1 MLTHGSFCTGYGG
14 LDMAVEHFYDAKTV
28 WYSEIDKHCS
38 QLLENHGYENNLGD
52 LTKINWD
59 DVEPVDIMS
68 AGFPCQPFS
77 VAGDREGNNDER
89 AIFQWIADGI
99 SVLRPS
105 VVVLENVAGI
115 LTLGGTSVIGALT
128 EIGYD
133 AKWGLVRA
141 SDVGACHSRK
151 RWFCIAFDSTSDR
164 RSLRQTGKIHK
175 SKSRPVN
182 GSTSAPVPNTS
193 SERHGT
199 GQNTGRMGSL
209 GEKSGATRR
218 QPFSRTANVTDTAGV
233 GCKQGTGQFSTTG
246 RRQKEKRSPRNA
258 ELGRGVSFGRYELGV
273 RRWEAILGRTAPVP
287 VDERGINNSFV
298 EWMMGLPENHVC
310 NQGLSRTAEVKMLGN
325 GVVPQQALLALALLN
340 E

>member
-14 LDMAVEHFYDAKTV
+14 LDMAVERFYDAETV
-28 WYSEIDKHCS
+28 WHSEIDKNCS
-38 QLLENHGYENNLGD
+38 QLLEKHGYENNLGD
-52 LTKINWD
+52 LTEINWD

-77 VAGDREGNNDER
+77 NAGNRKGNNDER

-99 SVLRPS
+99 SVLRPG

-128 EIGYD
+128 AIGYD

-141 SDVGACHSRK
+141 SDVGTCHRRA

-182 GSTSAPVPNTS
+182 GSTSAPVPNTNGAQS
-193 SERHGT
+193 QRHGAST
-199 GQNTGRMGSL
+199 VPVSQKHPKPTSGS
-209 GEKSGATRR
+209 
-218 QPFSRTANVTDTAGV
+218 AN
-233 GCKQGTGQFSTTG
+233 
-246 RRQKEKRSPRNA
+246 
-258 ELGRGVSFGRYELGV
+258 VSFGAYEPAV
-273 RRWEAILGRTAPVP
+273 RRWEQILGRTAPVP

-310 NQGLSRTAEVKMLGN
+310 NQGLSRTAELKMLGN

>member
-1 MLTHGSFCTGYGG
+1 MLKHGSFCTGYGG
-14 LDMAVEHFYDAKTV
+14 LDMAVEHFYDAETV
-28 WYSEIDKHCS
+28 WHSEIDKHCS
-38 QLLENHGYENNLGD
+38 QLLEKHGYENNLGD
-52 LTKINWD
+52 LTEINWD

-77 VAGDREGNNDER
+77 HAGNRKGNNDER

-99 SVLRPS
+99 SVLRPG

-115 LTLGGTSVIGALT
+115 LTLGGTSVIGALA

-133 AKWGLVRA
+133 ARWGLVRA
-141 SDVGACHSRK
+141 SDVGTCHIRR
-151 RWFCIAFDSTSDR
+151 RWFCIAYPKGSGLER
-164 RSLRQTGKIHK
+164 HK
-175 SKSRPVN
+175 FSPFPVFEQKQFNASFCN
-182 GSTSAPVPNTS
+182 GRNATDTS

-209 GEKSGATRR
+209 GGKSGATRR

-233 GCKQGTGQFSTTG
+233 GFQELRPERGLGETETET
-246 RRQKEKRSPRNA
+246 RRLS
-258 ELGRGVSFGRYELGV
+258 SFGAYEPAV
-273 RRWEAILGRTAPVP
+273 RRWEETLGRKAPVP

-310 NQGLSRTAEVKMLGN
+310 NQGLSRTAELKMLGN

>member
-1 MLTHGSFCTGYGG
+1 MLKHGSFCTGYGG
-14 LDMAVEHFYDAKTV
+14 LDMAVEHFYDAETV
-28 WYSEIDKHCS
+28 WHSEIDKHCS
-38 QLLENHGYENNLGD
+38 QLLKKHGYENNLGD

-59 DVEPVDIMS
+59 EVEPVDIMS

-77 VAGDREGNNDER
+77 VAGHRKGNNDER

-115 LTLGGTSVIGALT
+115 LTLGGTSVIGALA

-151 RWFCIAFDSTSDR
+151 RWFCIAENSSGFGTNKR
-164 RSLRQTGKIHK
+164 ETGTICEKGN
-175 SKSRPVN
+175 SERPRGKVRFN
-182 GSTSAPVPNTS
+182 GSNSAPVPNTNDAQS
-193 SERHGT
+193 QRHGVST
-199 GQNTGRMGSL
+199 LPKKQNGRVFNGH
-209 GEKSGATRR
+209 
-218 QPFSRTANVTDTAGV
+218 
-233 GCKQGTGQFSTTG
+233 
-246 RRQKEKRSPRNA
+246 
-258 ELGRGVSFGRYELGV
+258 FGKYEPAI
-273 RRWEAILGRTAPVP
+273 RRWEQTLGRTAPVP

-310 NQGLSRTAEVKMLGN
+310 NQGLSRTAELKMLGN

>member
-1 MLTHGSFCTGYGG
+1 MLKHGSFCTGYGG
-14 LDMAVEHFYDAKTV
+14 LDMAVEHFYDAETV
-28 WYSEIDKHCS
+28 WHSEIDKHCS
-38 QLLENHGYENNLGD
+38 QLLKKHGYENNLGD
-52 LTKINWD
+52 LTEINWD

-77 VAGDREGNNDER
+77 HAGNRKGNNDER

-99 SVLRPS
+99 SVLRPG

-133 AKWGLVRA
+133 AKWGLIRA
-141 SDVGACHSRK
+141 SDVGACHTRK

-182 GSTSAPVPNTS
+182 GSTSAPVPNTTGAQS
-193 SERHGT
+193 QRHGVST
-199 GQNTGRMGSL
+199 IRSSQRNFKPTCDI
-209 GEKSGATRR
+209 
-218 QPFSRTANVTDTAGV
+218 ANVTDTAGV
-233 GCKQGTGQFSTTG
+233 GLQELRPERGLGETETET
-246 RRQKEKRSPRNA
+246 RRLS
-258 ELGRGVSFGRYELGV
+258 SFGAYEPAV
-273 RRWEAILGRTAPVP
+273 RRWEATLGRTAPVP

-310 NQGLSRTAEVKMLGN
+310 NQGLSRTAELKMLGN

>member
-1 MLTHGSFCTGYGG
+1 MLKHGSFCTGYGG
-14 LDMAVEHFYDAKTV
+14 LDMAVEHFYDAETV
-28 WYSEIDKHCS
+28 WHSEIDKHCS
-38 QLLENHGYENNLGD
+38 QLLKKHGYENNLGD
-52 LTKINWD
+52 LTEINWD

-77 VAGDREGNNDER
+77 HAGNRKGNNDER

-99 SVLRPS
+99 SVLRPG

-133 AKWGLVRA
+133 ARWGLVRA
-141 SDVGACHSRK
+141 SDVGTCHRRE

-182 GSTSAPVPNTS
+182 GSNRVPVPNTVGAQS
-193 SERHGT
+193 QRHGVST
-199 GQNTGRMGSL
+199 IRSSQRNFKPTCDI
-209 GEKSGATRR
+209 
-218 QPFSRTANVTDTAGV
+218 ANVTDTAGV
-233 GCKQGTGQFSTTG
+233 GLQELRPERGLGETETET
-246 RRQKEKRSPRNA
+246 RRLS
-258 ELGRGVSFGRYELGV
+258 SFGAYEPAV
-273 RRWEAILGRTAPVP
+273 RRWEQTLGRTAPVP

-310 NQGLSRTAEVKMLGN
+310 NQGLTRTAELKMLGN

>member
-1 MLTHGSFCTGYGG
+1 MLKHGSFCTGYGG
-14 LDMAVEHFYDAKTV
+14 LDMAVEHFYDAETV
-28 WYSEIDKHCS
+28 WHSEIDKHCS
-38 QLLENHGYENNLGD
+38 QLLKKHGYENNLGD
-52 LTKINWD
+52 LTEINWD

-77 VAGDREGNNDER
+77 HAGNRKGNNDER

-99 SVLRPS
+99 SVLRPG

-133 AKWGLVRA
+133 ARWGLVRA
-141 SDVGACHSRK
+141 SDVGTCHRRE

-182 GSTSAPVPNTS
+182 GSNRVPVPNTVGAQS
-193 SERHGT
+193 QRHGVST
-199 GQNTGRMGSL
+199 IRSSQRNFKPTCDI
-209 GEKSGATRR
+209 
-218 QPFSRTANVTDTAGV
+218 ANVTDTAGV
-233 GCKQGTGQFSTTG
+233 GLQELRPERGLGETETET
-246 RRQKEKRSPRNA
+246 RRLS
-258 ELGRGVSFGRYELGV
+258 SFGPYDV
-273 RRWEAILGRTAPVP
+273 AITRWEEILGRTAPVS

-310 NQGLSRTAEVKMLGN
+310 NQGLSRTAELKMLGN
-325 GVVPQQALLALALLN
+325 GVVPQQALQALALLN

>member
-1 MLTHGSFCTGYGG
+1 MLKHGSFCTGYGG
-14 LDMAVEHFYDAKTV
+14 LDMAVEHFYDAETV
-28 WYSEIDKHCS
+28 WHSEIDKHCS
-38 QLLENHGYENNLGD
+38 QLLKKHGYENNLGD
-52 LTKINWD
+52 LTEINWD

-77 VAGDREGNNDER
+77 HAGNRKGNNDER

-99 SVLRPS
+99 SVLRPG

-133 AKWGLVRA
+133 AKWGLIRA
-141 SDVGACHSRK
+141 SDVGACHTRK

-182 GSTSAPVPNTS
+182 GSNRVPVPNTVGAQS
-193 SERHGT
+193 QRHGVST
-199 GQNTGRMGSL
+199 IRSSQRNFKPTCDI
-209 GEKSGATRR
+209 
-218 QPFSRTANVTDTAGV
+218 ANVTDTAGV
-233 GCKQGTGQFSTTG
+233 GLQELRPERGLGETETET
-246 RRQKEKRSPRNA
+246 RRLS
-258 ELGRGVSFGRYELGV
+258 SFGAYEPAV
-273 RRWEAILGRTAPVP
+273 RRWEATLGRTAPVP

-310 NQGLSRTAEVKMLGN
+310 NQGLTRTAELKMLGN

>member
-1 MLTHGSFCTGYGG
+1 MLKHGSFCTGYGG
-14 LDMAVEHFYDAKTV
+14 LDMAVEHFYDAETV
-28 WYSEIDKHCS
+28 WHSEIDKHCS
-38 QLLENHGYENNLGD
+38 QLLKKHGYENNLGD

-59 DVEPVDIMS
+59 EVEPVDIMS

-77 VAGDREGNNDER
+77 VAGHRKGNNDER

-115 LTLGGTSVIGALT
+115 LTLGGTSVIGALA

-141 SDVGACHSRK
+141 ADVGACHSRK
-151 RWFCIAFDSTSDR
+151 RWFCIAENSSGFGTNKR
-164 RSLRQTGKIHK
+164 ETGTICEKGN
-175 SKSRPVN
+175 SERPRGKVRFN
-182 GSTSAPVPNTS
+182 GSNSAPVPNTNDAQS
-193 SERHGT
+193 QRHGVST
-199 GQNTGRMGSL
+199 LPKKQNGRVFNGH
-209 GEKSGATRR
+209 
-218 QPFSRTANVTDTAGV
+218 
-233 GCKQGTGQFSTTG
+233 
-246 RRQKEKRSPRNA
+246 
-258 ELGRGVSFGRYELGV
+258 FGKYEPAI
-273 RRWEAILGRTAPVP
+273 RRWEQTLGRTAPVP

-310 NQGLSRTAEVKMLGN
+310 NQGLSRTAELKMLGN

>member
-14 LDMAVEHFYDAKTV
+14 LDMAVERFYDAETI
-28 WYSEIDKHCS
+28 WHSEIDKHCS
-38 QLLENHGYENNLGD
+38 QLLEKHGYENNLGD

-77 VAGDREGNNDER
+77 HAGQRKGNNDER

-115 LTLGGTSVIGALT
+115 LTLGGASVIGALAA
-128 EIGYD
+128 IGYD
-133 AKWGLVRA
+133 AKWRIVRA
-141 SDVGACHSRK
+141 SDAGACHSRK
-151 RWFCIAFDSTSDR
+151 RWFCIAYPSGARLQGHGFIPFPVFEHKQFNASTC
-164 RSLRQTGKIHK
+164 
-175 SKSRPVN
+175 N
-182 GSTSAPVPNTS
+182 ATS
-193 SERHGT
+193 SNTASGGLQELRPERG
-199 GQNTGRMGSL
+199 L
-209 GEKSGATRR
+209 GETETETRR
-218 QPFSRTANVTDTAGV
+218 LR
-233 GCKQGTGQFSTTG
+233 
-246 RRQKEKRSPRNA
+246 
-258 ELGRGVSFGRYELGV
+258 SFGAYDV
-273 RRWEAILGRTAPVP
+273 AITRWEETLGRTAPIP

-298 EWMMGLPENHVC
+298 EWMMGLPENRVC
-310 NQGLSRTAEVKMLGN
+310 NQGLTRTAELKMLGN

>member
-14 LDMAVEHFYDAKTV
+14 LDMAVEHFYDAETV
-28 WYSEIDKHCS
+28 WHSEIDKNCS
-38 QLLENHGYENNLGD
+38 QLLKKHGYENNLGD
-52 LTKINWD
+52 LTEINWD

-77 VAGDREGNNDER
+77 EAGLRKGNDDER

-99 SVLRPS
+99 SVLRPG
-105 VVVLENVAGI
+105 VVVLENVSGI

-151 RWFCIAFDSTSDR
+151 RWFCIAENSSGFGTNKR
-164 RSLRQTGKIHK
+164 ETGTIREKGN
-175 SKSRPVN
+175 SERPWGKVRFN
-182 GSTSAPVPNTS
+182 GSNNAFVPNTNRAQLQ
-193 SERHGT
+193 RHGAST
-199 GQNTGRMGSL
+199 VSVSQKHSKPT
-209 GEKSGATRR
+209 SG
-218 QPFSRTANVTDTAGV
+218 TANVTDPACGGSQSIWPERGLGETE
-233 GCKQGTGQFSTTG
+233 TET
-246 RRQKEKRSPRNA
+246 RRLS
-258 ELGRGVSFGRYELGV
+258 SFGAYEPAV

-310 NQGLSRTAEVKMLGN
+310 NQGLSRTAELKMLGN

>member
-1 MLTHGSFCTGYGG
+1 MLKHGSFCTGYGG
-14 LDMAVEHFYDAKTV
+14 LDMAVEHFYDAETV
-28 WYSEIDKHCS
+28 WHSEIDKHCS
-38 QLLENHGYENNLGD
+38 QLLEKHGYENNLGD
-52 LTKINWD
+52 LTEINWD
-59 DVEPVDIMS
+59 EVEPVDIMS

-77 VAGDREGNNDER
+77 VAGQRKGNDDER

-115 LTLGGTSVIGALT
+115 LTLGGTRVIGALT

-133 AKWGLVRA
+133 AKWGLIRA
-141 SDVGACHSRK
+141 SDVGACHTRK

-209 GEKSGATRR
+209 GGKSGATRQ
-218 QPFSRTANVTDTAGV
+218 QPFSGSANVTDPAGV
-233 GCKQGTGQFSTTG
+233 GFQEFRPERGLGETETET
-246 RRQKEKRSPRNA
+246 RRLS
-258 ELGRGVSFGRYELGV
+258 SFGAYEPAV
-273 RRWEAILGRTAPVP
+273 RKWEETLGRTAPVP

-310 NQGLSRTAEVKMLGN
+310 NQGLSRTAELKMLGN

>member
-1 MLTHGSFCTGYGG
+1 
-14 LDMAVEHFYDAKTV
+14 
-28 WYSEIDKHCS
+28 
-38 QLLENHGYENNLGD
+38 
-52 LTKINWD
+52 
-59 DVEPVDIMS
+59 
-68 AGFPCQPFS
+68 
-77 VAGDREGNNDER
+77 
-89 AIFQWIADGI
+89 
-99 SVLRPS
+99 

-133 AKWGLVRA
+133 ARWGLVRA
-141 SDVGACHSRK
+141 SDVGTCHRRE

-182 GSTSAPVPNTS
+182 GSNRVPVPNTS
-193 SERHGT
+193 
-199 GQNTGRMGSL
+199 GSTQQKL
-209 GEKSGATRR
+209 EKSLQKDNEQREFRGCLIEGG
-218 QPFSRTANVTDTAGV
+218 RTANVTYTAGR
-233 GCKQGTGQFSTTG
+233 GSQSIRPEFGLGETETET
-246 RRQKEKRSPRNA
+246 RRLS
-258 ELGRGVSFGRYELGV
+258 SFGAYEPAV
-273 RRWEAILGRTAPVP
+273 RRWEQILGRTAPVP

-310 NQGLSRTAEVKMLGN
+310 NQGLSRTAELKMLGN

>member
-1 MLTHGSFCTGYGG
+1 MLKHGSFCTGYGG
-14 LDMAVEHFYDAKTV
+14 LDMAVEHFYDAETV
-28 WYSEIDKHCS
+28 WHSEIDKHCS
-38 QLLENHGYENNLGD
+38 QLLEKHGYANNLGD
-52 LTKINWD
+52 LTEINWD

-77 VAGDREGNNDER
+77 HAGNRKGNNDER
-89 AIFQWIADGI
+89 AIFQWISDGI
-99 SVLRPS
+99 SVLRPG

-133 AKWGLVRA
+133 AKWGFIRA
-141 SDVGACHSRK
+141 SDVGACHRRG

-182 GSTSAPVPNTS
+182 GSNRVPF
-193 SERHGT
+193 
-199 GQNTGRMGSL
+199 
-209 GEKSGATRR
+209 
-218 QPFSRTANVTDTAGV
+218 PDTAGR
-233 GCKQGTGQFSTTG
+233 GSQSIRAEHRLGETETET
-246 RRQKEKRSPRNA
+246 RRLS
-258 ELGRGVSFGRYELGV
+258 SFGAYEPAV

-298 EWMMGLPENHVC
+298 QWMMGLPENHVC
-310 NQGLSRTAEVKMLGN
+310 NQGLPRTAELKMLGN

>member
-1 MLTHGSFCTGYGG
+1 MVTHGSFCTGYGG
-14 LDMAVEHFYDAKTV
+14 LDMAVEHFYDAETV
-28 WYSEIDKHCS
+28 WHSEIETDCS

-52 LTKINWD
+52 LTEINWD

-77 VAGDREGNNDER
+77 VAGHRKGNDDER

-115 LTLGGTSVIGALT
+115 LTLGGTSAIGTLA

-141 SDVGACHSRK
+141 SDVGACHRRQ
-151 RWFCIAFDSTSDR
+151 RWFCIA
-164 RSLRQTGKIHK
+164 
-175 SKSRPVN
+175 
-182 GSTSAPVPNTS
+182 
-193 SERHGT
+193 
-199 GQNTGRMGSL
+199 
-209 GEKSGATRR
+209 
-218 QPFSRTANVTDTAGV
+218 TDTRSEYMQELENFLPTKRFQ
-233 GCKQGTGQFSTTG
+233 KQSSG
-246 RRQKEKRSPRNA
+246 RFTPGGNTETKWGKYEKA
-258 ELGRGVSFGRYELGV
+258 V
-273 RRWEAILGRTAPVP
+273 RRWEATLGRTAPVP
-287 VDERGINNSFV
+287 LDDEGINASFI
-298 EWMMGLPENHVC
+298 EWMMGLPENWVC
-310 NQGLSRTAEVKMLGN
+310 NQGLTRPAELKMLGN

>member
-1 MLTHGSFCTGYGG
+1 MLKHGSFCTGYGG
-14 LDMAVEHFYDAKTV
+14 LDMAVEHFYDAETV
-28 WYSEIDKHCS
+28 WHSEIDKHCS
-38 QLLENHGYENNLGD
+38 QLLKKHGYENNLGD
-52 LTKINWD
+52 LTEINWD

-77 VAGDREGNNDER
+77 HAGNRKGNNDER

-99 SVLRPS
+99 SVLRPG

-133 AKWGLVRA
+133 ARWGLVRA
-141 SDVGACHSRK
+141 SDVGTCHRRE

-182 GSTSAPVPNTS
+182 GSNRVPVPNTVGAQS
-193 SERHGT
+193 QRHGVST
-199 GQNTGRMGSL
+199 IRSSQRNFKPTCDI
-209 GEKSGATRR
+209 
-218 QPFSRTANVTDTAGV
+218 ANVTDPAGV
-233 GCKQGTGQFSTTG
+233 GLQELRPERGLGETETET
-246 RRQKEKRSPRNA
+246 RRLS
-258 ELGRGVSFGRYELGV
+258 SFGAYEPAV
-273 RRWEAILGRTAPVP
+273 RRWEQTLGRTAPVP

-310 NQGLSRTAEVKMLGN
+310 NQGLSRTAELKMLGN
-325 GVVPQQALLALALLN
+325 GVVPQQALQALALLN

>member
-28 WYSEIDKHCS
+28 WHSEIDKHCS

-77 VAGDREGNNDER
+77 YAGYRKGNNDER

-99 SVLRPS
+99 SALRPG

-133 AKWGLVRA
+133 ARWGLIRA
-141 SDVGACHSRK
+141 SDVGACHTRR
-151 RWFCIAFDSTSDR
+151 RWFCTAHP
-164 RSLRQTGKIHK
+164 K
-175 SKSRPVN
+175 
-182 GSTSAPVPNTS
+182 GSGL
-193 SERHGT
+193 ERHKFSPFPVFEQKQFNAT
-199 GQNTGRMGSL
+199 ICTGRD
-209 GEKSGATRR
+209 R
-218 QPFSRTANVTDTAGV
+218 FAG
-233 GCKQGTGQFSTTG
+233 
-246 RRQKEKRSPRNA
+246 
-258 ELGRGVSFGRYELGV
+258 YESAV

-310 NQGLSRTAEVKMLGN
+310 NQGLSRTAELKMLGN

>member
-1 MLTHGSFCTGYGG
+1 MLKHGSFCTGYGG
-14 LDMAVEHFYDAKTV
+14 LDMAVEHFYDAETV
-28 WYSEIDKHCS
+28 WHSEIDKHCS
-38 QLLENHGYENNLGD
+38 QLLKKHGYENNLGD
-52 LTKINWD
+52 LTEINWD

-77 VAGDREGNNDER
+77 HAGNRKGNNDER

-99 SVLRPS
+99 SVLRPG

-128 EIGYD
+128 EIGYN
-133 AKWGLVRA
+133 AKWGLIRA
-141 SDVGACHSRK
+141 SDVGACHTRK

-182 GSTSAPVPNTS
+182 GSNRVPVPNTVGAQS
-193 SERHGT
+193 QRHGVST
-199 GQNTGRMGSL
+199 IRSSQRNFKPTCDI
-209 GEKSGATRR
+209 
-218 QPFSRTANVTDTAGV
+218 ANVTDTAGV
-233 GCKQGTGQFSTTG
+233 GLQELRPERGLGETETET
-246 RRQKEKRSPRNA
+246 RRLS
-258 ELGRGVSFGRYELGV
+258 SFGAYEPAV
-273 RRWEAILGRTAPVP
+273 RRWEQTLGRTAPVP

-310 NQGLSRTAEVKMLGN
+310 NQGLSRTAELKMLGN

>member
-14 LDMAVEHFYDAKTV
+14 LDMAVEHFYDAETV
-28 WYSEIDKHCS
+28 WHSEIDKHCS
-38 QLLENHGYENNLGD
+38 QLLEKHGYANNLGD
-52 LTKINWD
+52 LTEINWE

-77 VAGDREGNNDER
+77 HAGNRKGNNDER

-99 SVLRPS
+99 SVLRPG

-115 LTLGGTSVIGALT
+115 LTLGGTSVIGALA

-141 SDVGACHSRK
+141 SEVGTCHRRE
-151 RWFCIAFDSTSDR
+151 RWFCIAENSSGVGTNKRETGTICEKGNSERPRGKVRFNGSNSAFVPNTSSKIAFDSTSDR

-182 GSTSAPVPNTS
+182 GSNRVPVPNT
-193 SERHGT
+193 
-199 GQNTGRMGSL
+199 
-209 GEKSGATRR
+209 
-218 QPFSRTANVTDTAGV
+218 AGV
-233 GCKQGTGQFSTTG
+233 GFQELRPERGLGETETET
-246 RRQKEKRSPRNA
+246 RRLS
-258 ELGRGVSFGRYELGV
+258 SFGAYEPAV
-273 RRWEAILGRTAPVP
+273 RRWEETLGRTAPVP

-310 NQGLSRTAEVKMLGN
+310 NQGLSRTAELKMLGN
-325 GVVPQQALLALALLN
+325 GVVPQQALLALVLLN

>member
-1 MLTHGSFCTGYGG
+1 MLKHGSFCTGYGG
-14 LDMAVEHFYDAKTV
+14 LDMAVEHFYDAETV
-28 WYSEIDKHCS
+28 WHSEIDKHCS
-38 QLLENHGYENNLGD
+38 QLLEKHGYENNLGD
-52 LTKINWD
+52 LTEINWD

-77 VAGDREGNNDER
+77 VAGQRKGNDDER

-141 SDVGACHSRK
+141 ADVGACHSRK
-151 RWFCIAFDSTSDR
+151 RWFCIAKNSHIVRGQKRATTQIRKQGNSER
-164 RSLRQTGKIHK
+164 PRGKV
-175 SKSRPVN
+175 RFN
-182 GSTSAPVPNTS
+182 GSTSSPVPNTS

-218 QPFSRTANVTDTAGV
+218 QPFSRTANVTDPNDA
-233 GCKQGTGQFSTTG
+233 QSQ
-246 RRQKEKRSPRNA
+246 RH
-258 ELGRGVSFGRYELGV
+258 GVSTLPKKQNGRFSNGHFGKYEPAI
-273 RRWEAILGRTAPVP
+273 RRWEQTLGRTAPVP

-310 NQGLSRTAEVKMLGN
+310 NQGLSRTAELKMLGN